1 MAKIDA
7 SRISSDALADL
18 RAVSRTQADAARE
31 LAVLRDADRRVQSLR
46 NSVRDVPA
54 AELQAAIDEAVRE
67 VRKEARGAG
76 GVKRGLQLLAKARG
90 QSGRER

>member
-1 MAKIDA
+1 
-7 SRISSDALADL
+7 
-18 RAVSRTQADAARE
+18 
-31 LAVLRDADRRVQSLR
+31 
-46 NSVRDVPA
+46 VRDVPA

>member
-1 MAKIDA
+1 M
-7 SRISSDALADL
+7 
-18 RAVSRTQADAARE
+18 
-31 LAVLRDADRRVQSLR
+31 
-46 NSVRDVPA
+46 RDVPA

-90 QSGRER
+90 ESGRKR